1 MKLGVRRCRSN
12 YFYEQRHSMNFK
24 KTLLSTL
31 LAAGILGASA
41 LTNLA
46 SAQDVKPLRIGAI
59 VDMSGIYS
67 AIGGPNMVSAVK
79 MAIED
84 FGGKVLG
91 RPIELLSANYQNKV
105 DITAARVREWYD
117 RDDDKMVIEST
128 DSASALAMQ
137 KLAREKK
144 RLVIFSGSA
153 SSALTNAECSPYGV
167 HYTYDTYAMAHG
179 TGAAITKGGG
189 NSWFFI
195 TADYAF
201 GHALE
206 KDTAEVVV
214 ANGGKVLGSV
224 RAPLNSP
231 DFSSYLLQAQA
242 SKAKIIGL
250 ANAGSDAQNSVRQAS
265 EFGIIKGGQQMA
277 TLLMFLS
284 DIKGMGLSVAQGLMF
299 TDGFYWDRTDETRA
313 FSKRFGERNKGDMP
327 TMVQAGAYSATMHY
341 LKSVAAAGTDDADAV
356 AAKMR
361 ELEIND
367 FFATKGKIRVDGRM
381 VHDMYLAEAKK
392 PSESKGPW
400 DLLKINAVI
409 PGDQAFRPLSK
420 SVCPLVKN

>member
-1 MKLGVRRCRSN
+1 
-12 YFYEQRHSMNFK
+12 MNFK
-24 KTLLSTL
+24 KTILSTL
-31 LAAGILGASA
+31 IVSGILSASA
-41 LTNLA
+41 LTSL
-46 SAQDVKPLRIGAI
+46 SHAQDVKPFRIGSI

-79 MAIED
+79 MAVED

-91 RPIELLSANYQNKV
+91 RPIEVLSANYQNKV
-105 DITAARVREWYD
+105 DISAARAREWYD
-117 RDDDKMVIEST
+117 RDDVKVIIEST

-137 KLAREKK
+137 KIAKEKK

-179 TGAAITKGGG
+179 TGAAITKSGG
-189 NSWFFI
+189 NSWYFI

-242 SKAKIIGL
+242 SKAKVIGL

-265 EFGIIKGGQQMA
+265 EFGIIKGGQQVA
-277 TLLMFLS
+277 TLLIFIS
-284 DIKGMGLSVAQGLMF
+284 DQ
-299 TDGFYWDRTDETRA
+299 
-313 FSKRFGERNKGDMP
+313 
-327 TMVQAGAYSATMHY
+327 
-341 LKSVAAAGTDDADAV
+341 
-356 AAKMR
+356 
-361 ELEIND
+361 
-367 FFATKGKIRVDGRM
+367 
-381 VHDMYLAEAKK
+381 
-392 PSESKGPW
+392 
-400 DLLKINAVI
+400 
-409 PGDQAFRPLSK
+409 
-420 SVCPLVKN
+420 

>member
-1 MKLGVRRCRSN
+1 
-12 YFYEQRHSMNFK
+12 MNFK
-24 KTLLSTL
+24 KTLFSTL
-31 LAAGILGASA
+31 VATAIVSASGIASLAH
-41 LTNLA
+41 
-46 SAQDVKPLRIGAI
+46 AQDSKPFRIGAM

-67 AIGGPNMVSAVK
+67 TLGGPGMVNSVK
-79 MAIED
+79 MAVED

-91 RPIELLSANYQNKV
+91 RPIEVLSANYQNKV
-105 DITAARVREWYD
+105 DIASSRAREWID
-117 RDDDKMVIEST
+117 RDDVQMIIESS

-137 KLAREKK
+137 KIGREKK
-144 RLVIFSGSA
+144 RIMIFAGSA
-153 SSALTNAECSPYGV
+153 SSVLTNAECSPYGV
-167 HYTYDTYAMAHG
+167 HYVYDTYALAHG
-179 TGAAITKGGG
+179 TGAAVTKAGG

-201 GHALE
+201 GQALE
-206 KDTAEVVV
+206 KDTSDVVV

-242 SKAKIIGL
+242 SKAKVIGL
-250 ANAGSDAQNSVRQAS
+250 ANAGTDTQNSVRQAA
-265 EFGIIKGGQQMA
+265 EFGIIKGGQKMA
-277 TLLMFLS
+277 TLLVFLT

-299 TDGFYWDRTDETRA
+299 TDGFYWDRTDDTRA
-313 FSKRFGERNKGDMP
+313 FAKRWGARNNGAMP

-341 LKSVAAAGTDDADAV
+341 LKAVAAAGTQDADAV
-356 AAKMR
+356 AAKMK

-367 FFATKGKIRVDGRM
+367 FFATKGKIRADGRM

-392 PSESKGPW
+392 PSESTGPW

-409 PGDQAFRPLSK
+409 PGDQAFRPLSE
-420 SVCPLVKN
+420 SVCPLVKK